1 VLEEEVKIKKR
12 NGELEETIG
21 NWPNQKVVTE

>member
-1 VLEEEVKIKKR
+1 VYEEEVRRKKS
-12 NGELEETIG
+12 NGELEEAIG